1 MPTYI
6 LLLTLTPEG
15 RERALADPDTLLRAE
30 RAVRVPEVTCMG
42 IYGVIGEYDFVT
54 WLQAPDNE
62 TAARFSL
69 EMGVRAGAHVTTLP
83 AIPLG
88 EFRAGPHRV
97 ATAEASPDNP
107 LENPV
112 EVTGNVRFDFNEEPE
127 GELT

>member
-15 RERALADPDTLLRAE
+15 RERVLSDPDTLLRAE
-30 RAVRVPEVTCMG
+30 REVHVPDVTCMG

-54 WLQAPDNE
+54 WLEAPDNE

-69 EMGVRAGAHVTTLP
+69 AMGVRAGAHVTTLP

-88 EFRAGPHRV
+88 EFRSAPHRV
-97 ATAEASPDNP
+97 AAAEAEPDP
-107 LENPV
+107 LDNPV
-112 EVTGNVRFDFNEEPE
+112 EVTGNVPFDLD
-127 GELT
+127 GEVDLGRG